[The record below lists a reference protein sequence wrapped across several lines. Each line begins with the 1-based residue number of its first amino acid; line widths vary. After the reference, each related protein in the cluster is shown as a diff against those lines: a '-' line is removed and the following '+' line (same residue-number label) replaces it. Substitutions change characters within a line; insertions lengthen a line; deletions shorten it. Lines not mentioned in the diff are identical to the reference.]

1 MDATGKTL
9 EEKVKELEKLRGKL
23 ERERKKDLAEK
34 EKFYEGQMDV
44 LSKLQVGPEEQAKVQ
59 EQMDGIRVQQVEDHN
74 NIIRNSEIKINS
86 VYAQINLLTE
96 FISDGYKL
104 EKK

>member
-9 EEKVKELEKLRGKL
+9 EKKVKGLEKLRGKL
-23 ERERKKDLAEK
+23 EREQKKELTER
-34 EKFYEGQMDV
+34 EQFYKGQVDV

-59 EQMDGIRVQQVEDHN
+59 EQMNDLRAKQVEEHN
-74 NIIRNSEIKINS
+74 NIIRNSEIKISS

-96 FISDGYKL
+96 FIAEGYKL